1 MSEQDVLEVDV
12 TKEIEKRF
20 KNYRIN
26 RIVGIILIWFIPFGL
41 IGLIQSIRFMNK
53 SLEEHINITKIIFDK
68 KAQRKGM
75 TAKYVNIPTEKP

>member
-1 MSEQDVLEVDV
+1 MSQPDVLEVDV
-12 TKEIEKRF
+12 GEEIKKRF
-20 KNYRIN
+20 KGYRLN

-53 SLEEHINITKIIFDK
+53 SLEEHINITKKIFDK
-68 KAQRKGM
+68 KAKRKGL